1 MARADRRRAGRPSSA
16 ARARSEYA
24 VIEETLFF
32 NRLRR
37 QAKWAFIFLALVFGV
52 GFVVFG
58 VGSGGGVGLGDILQ
72 GGGGSG
78 APSVDD
84 ARDKLSE
91 NPSDADALLELSSAL
106 QTAGRADEAIRPLVR
121 YTKIRKTDE
130 DALRQLASLYVGK
143 ATQLRNQAA
152 QAQAEG
158 QIVTPGTDFLPPATS
173 PLGQALSDE
182 PLSRDIQ
189 DRAQKKLVNLYT
201 KMQTAYRQAQGVYVR
216 LAKLSPQDPSL
227 QLQLADVAVN
237 SGDTD
242 AALTAYKRFLKVA
255 PDDPSAPLV
264 RQEMKRLE
272 KERASSGG

>member
-1 MARADRRRAGRPSSA
+1 MARADRRRAGRPSTA

-37 QAKWAFIFLALVFGV
+37 QAKWAFIFLALVFAV

-72 GGGGSG
+72 GGSASG

-84 ARDKLSE
+84 AREKLRK
-91 NPSDADALLELSSAL
+91 NPSDAPALLELSSAL
-106 QTAGRADEAIRPLVR
+106 QTEGRADEAIRPLVR
-121 YTKIRKTDE
+121 YTQIRKRDE

-158 QIVTPGTDFLPPATS
+158 QIVASPTDFLPPSTT
-173 PLGQALSDE
+173 PLGQALADQ
-182 PLSRDIQ
+182 PFNRDIQ
-189 DRAQKKLVNLYT
+189 DRAQKKLVDRYT
-201 KMQTAYRQAQGVYVR
+201 KMQAAYRQAQGVYVR

-237 SGDTD
+237 SGDTG
-242 AALTAYKRFLKVA
+242 AALKAYRRFLKLA

-264 RQEMKRLE
+264 KQEIKRLQQE
-272 KERASSGG
+272 SAAAGG

>member
-1 MARADRRRAGRPSSA
+1 MARADRRRSGRPSTA
-16 ARARSEYA
+16 ARSRSEYA

-37 QAKWAFIFLALVFGV
+37 QAKWAFIFLALVFAV

-72 GGGGSG
+72 GGGSSG
-78 APSVDD
+78 QPSVDD
-84 ARDKLSE
+84 ARDKLRE
-91 NPSDADALLELSSAL
+91 NPSDAAALLELSSAL
-106 QTAGRADEAIRPLVR
+106 QTEGRADEAIKPLVR
-121 YTKIRKTDE
+121 YTKIRKGDE

-143 ATQLRNQAA
+143 ATRLRTAAA

-158 QIVTPGTDFLPPATS
+158 QIVTPPTDFLPPATT
-173 PLGQALSDE
+173 PLGQALSDQ
-182 PLSRDIQ
+182 PISRDIE
-189 DRAQKKLVNLYT
+189 DRAQKKLVDLYT
-201 KMQTAYRQAQGVYVR
+201 KMQAAYGQAQGVYVR

-237 SGDTD
+237 SGDTA
-242 AALTAYKRFLKVA
+242 AALKAYRRFLKVA

-264 RQEMKRLE
+264 KQEIKRLE
-272 KERASSGG
+272 TERASPGG